1 MCSLLAFLP
10 LRLFKTLCAIR
21 YWLGY
26 VESSFQAIAHR
37 GKKPSWH
44 FWLVLLCSPKQQ
56 GLWVGQSVCTKLEGS
71 TPDRL

>member
-26 VESSFQAIAHR
+26 VESSFQAIACR
-37 GKKPSWH
+37 DGKPFGH
-44 FWLVLLCSPKQQ
+44 FWLVLLCAPKQQ
-56 GLWVGQSVCTKLEGS
+56 ESWLDQSVCTKLEGFK
-71 TPDRL
+71 P